1 MTEIRWF
8 SGCQDRCLPCQGAD
22 SVHFRHLVEKH
33 SERSRFVVPNLA
45 SLTAFMAMGIRYIKD
60 GLTKDQFV
68 TFINTEYKPKVA
80 QFDAQYNNYMASLK
94 R

>member
-1 MTEIRWF
+1 
-8 SGCQDRCLPCQGAD
+8 
-22 SVHFRHLVEKH
+22 
-33 SERSRFVVPNLA
+33 
-45 SLTAFMAMGIRYIKD
+45 MAMGIRYIKD